1 MTGGLSGSRIA
12 DFSSFLTV
20 ERECLN
26 GGRLF
31 VESPSAILKA
41 ETAFLVFSRSV
52 RSQTIPDFS
61 SERRPYIFVDKAEP
75 DRMSTPPLHK
85 NSGILRVPTIAVMLL
100 TCAIL
105 LKSPPA
111 GLGQEREQPTNS
123 PQDATEVDAAS
134 KADPLQKDEKPA
146 AEDLLAESIEHTW
159 QQFSSKENVALGDVW
174 KIIEVEN
181 EKYLKCVGEPKG
193 FLYTKKKFSDFELTL
208 EWKYTSDPNGNSGV
222 LVYTQDEMRLWPVSM
237 QVQLHQPK
245 AGSVFPSDGAKGTS
259 SDVASL
265 AHEVGK
271 WNSCRIVSQ
280 SGRLSVQING
290 KNAAEVAGCDPAKG
304 YIAIQC
310 EGSETLFRRL
320 RVRDLSGVKETAIK
334 ESPTPESDRTE
345 ESASESKSSDSA
357 KPAQTGDQTSG

>member
-1 MTGGLSGSRIA
+1 M
-12 DFSSFLTV
+12 
-20 ERECLN
+20 
-26 GGRLF
+26 
-31 VESPSAILKA
+31 KA
-41 ETAFLVFSRSV
+41 ETVFLVFSRSV
-52 RSQTIPDFS
+52 YSQAIPDFS
-61 SERRPYIFVDKAEP
+61 SEHRPYNFVDKAEP
-75 DRMSTPPLHK
+75 DRMSTSTVYK
-85 NSGILRVPTIAVMLL
+85 TSGILREQTIAVLL
-100 TCAIL
+100 LVSAIL
-105 LKSPPA
+105 LVTPTP
-111 GLGQEREQPTNS
+111 GWGQETKPAPTATAGNATS
-123 PQDATEVDAAS
+123 TSDAQLNDG
-134 KADPLQKDEKPA
+134 KPA
-146 AEDLLAESIEHTW
+146 AEDLLAKSIEHTW
-159 QQFSSKENVALGDVW
+159 RQFSSKENVALGDVW
-174 KIIEVEN
+174 KIVEVEN

-271 WNSCRIVSQ
+271 WNTCRIVSQ

-320 RVRDLSGVKETAIK
+320 RVRDLSARTETIIK
-334 ESPTPESDRTE
+334 DSPAPKPGKTE
-345 ESASESKSSDSA
+345 ESATENSSADSV

>member
-1 MTGGLSGSRIA
+1 M
-12 DFSSFLTV
+12 SSF
-20 ERECLN
+20 
-26 GGRLF
+26 GPF
-31 VESPSAILKA
+31 VPRR
-41 ETAFLVFSRSV
+41 FLIFS
-52 RSQTIPDFS
+52 
-61 SERRPYIFVDKAEP
+61 EHRPHIVVDKAEP
-75 DRMSTPPLHK
+75 DRMSTLPLYK
-85 NSGILRVPTIAVMLL
+85 TSGILRVQTIAVIWLAG
-100 TCAIL
+100 AIL
-105 LKSPPA
+105 LVTPTP
-111 GLGQEREQPTNS
+111 GWGQESRQTPSAPLDSTA
-123 PQDATEVDAAS
+123 DDAAS
-134 KADPLQKDEKPA
+134 TSDVQQDKGKPA
-146 AEDLLAESIEHTW
+146 AEDLLAKSIEHTW
-159 QQFSSKENVALGDVW
+159 RQFSSKENVALGDVW
-174 KIIEVEN
+174 KIVEVEN

-271 WNSCRIVSQ
+271 WNTCRIVSQ

-320 RVRDLSGVKETAIK
+320 RVRDLSARTETIIK
-334 ESPTPESDRTE
+334 DSPAPKPGKTE
-345 ESASESKSSDSA
+345 ESATENSSADSV